1 MQHYDLIIVGAGSG
15 NMVPTDAFGSWKIA
29 IVESDRFGGTC
40 LNRGCIPSK
49 MFVYAADVATTIRH
63 SERFGVHSELTG
75 VDWPAI
81 RERVF
86 GRIDPI
92 HERGVEYRR
101 SQGIDVYLGPAR
113 FTAPYELAV
122 DGVALRGDRIVVAA
136 GTRPAHPPIPGL
148 DDVPHHTSDTIMRI
162 DDLPRSMLVLGGG
175 YIGAEMSHVFGA
187 LGTRITI
194 VHRGDELLPSQDRE
208 VRHRFTA
215 AYRERF
221 DLRLATTVQRVEPSG
236 VGLVAHLATRD
247 GTRSSIEV
255 ETMLV
260 AIGRV
265 PNTDELDAAA
275 GGLELDEHGH
285 IRSDDTYATNLANVW
300 ALGDT
305 TNHYQLKHMA
315 NAEARLVQH
324 NIVHADAPR
333 RAKFPFVPAAV
344 FADPQVA
351 TVGATEDELDRAGRT
366 YRVAVREYST
376 TAYGWAME
384 DTTGFVKLLSDPA
397 TGLLL
402 GAHIMGAQAS
412 TLIQPLI
419 QAMTFGNTVEQVARD
434 VIYIHPALTEVVENA
449 LLDLL

>member
-1 MQHYDLIIVGAGSG
+1 
-15 NMVPTDAFGSWKIA
+15 
-29 IVESDRFGGTC
+29 
-40 LNRGCIPSK
+40 
-49 MFVYAADVATTIRH
+49 
-63 SERFGVHSELTG
+63 
-75 VDWPAI
+75 
-81 RERVF
+81 
-86 GRIDPI
+86 
-92 HERGVEYRR
+92 
-101 SQGIDVYLGPAR
+101 
-113 FTAPYELAV
+113 
-122 DGVALRGDRIVVAA
+122 
-136 GTRPAHPPIPGL
+136 
-148 DDVPHHTSDTIMRI
+148 MRI
-162 DDLPRSMLVLGGG
+162 DDLPGSMLVLGGG

-215 AYRERF
+215 AYRDRF
-221 DLRLATTVQRVEPSG
+221 DLRLATTVERVEPTS
-236 VGLVAHLATRD
+236 VGLVAHLVARD
-247 GTRSSIEV
+247 GARSSIEV

-265 PNTDELDAAA
+265 PNTDQLDARA

-285 IRSDDTYATNLANVW
+285 IRSDDTYATNLPNVW

-324 NIVHADAPR
+324 NITHADAPR

-384 DTTGFVKLLSDPA
+384 DTTSFVKVLCDPA

-402 GAHIMGAQAS
+402 GAHIMGAQAA

-419 QAMTFGNTVEQVARD
+419 QAMSFGNTVEQVAREL
-434 VIYIHPALTEVVENA
+434 IYIHPALTEVVENA